1 VLQISF
7 CSISPLVYRLGYGPF
22 KAEGGVRFPDGE
34 AYFVMPIPNI
44 ISVHIISRN
53 TKTEPEKTEQVEV
66 EKEGEAQL
74 RR

>member
-1 VLQISF
+1 
-7 CSISPLVYRLGYGPF
+7 
-22 KAEGGVRFPDGE
+22 
-34 AYFVMPIPNI
+34 MPIPNI